1 CMAGCAPDDVLGA
14 LELTWSDVL
23 PPRAEQ
29 SRERPQH
36 IATYVYRDLD
46 GNALY
51 EVRRYAPKTF
61 RPYLPGASRAG
72 LSSNT
77 PRVLYRLPEVAA
89 AIGRGEPIYI
99 CEGEKAAEAR
109 SAVLGLG
116 EGTATCPP
124 GGAGQRW
131 RPEYTSQ
138 LAGAREVR
146 IIADR
151 DDAGIKHA
159 RAVANALAEAIPTI
173 RVLLPRPRHH
183 GADAADHLGL
193 GFRVD

>member
-1 CMAGCAPDDVLGA
+1 AQRGCRVTGGPTQWTAQCPVHEDDRPSLRLASGQDGRPLLHCMAGCVPDDVLVA
-14 LELTWSDVL
+14 LELTWAVVL

-36 IATYVYRDLD
+36 IATYGYRDLA
-46 GNALY
+46 GKALY
-51 EVRRYAPKTF
+51 EVSRFPPKTYRRY
-61 RPYLPGASRAG
+61 LPSASRAR
-72 LSSNT
+72 LPSNT

-99 CEGEKAAEAR
+99 CEGEKDAEAL

-131 RPEYTSQ
+131 RPEY
-138 LAGAREVR
+138 
-146 IIADR
+146 
-151 DDAGIKHA
+151 
-159 RAVANALAEAIPTI
+159 
-173 RVLLPRPRHH
+173 
-183 GADAADHLGL
+183 
-193 GFRVD
+193 

>member
-1 CMAGCAPDDVLGA
+1 AQWTAQCPAHEDDRPSLRLASGQDGRPLLHCMAGCAPDDVLGA

-29 SRERPQH
+29 GRERPQH

-99 CEGEKAAEAR
+99 CEDRKSTR
-109 SAVLGLG
+109 LNSSHVKISYAVFCLKKKN
-116 EGTATCPP
+116 
-124 GGAGQRW
+124 
-131 RPEYTSQ
+131 
-138 LAGAREVR
+138 
-146 IIADR
+146 
-151 DDAGIKHA
+151 KH
-159 RAVANALAEAIPTI
+159 R
-173 RVLLPRPRHH
+173 
-183 GADAADHLGL
+183 
-193 GFRVD
+193 